1 MVAICNP
8 KNPEYSGKC
17 HVCTLLD
24 QLHTFDFFP
33 QSFSH
38 IFFTSLK
45 CIYLLHLYNLITSYP
60 KLEISIF
67 TVKKKLL
74 VLYAYISSA
83 QES

>member
-8 KNPEYSGKC
+8 ENPEYSGKC

-24 QLHTFDFFP
+24 QLHTFDFFL
-33 QSFSH
+33 QFCSH
-38 IFFTSLK
+38 IFTSLK
-45 CIYLLHLYNLITSYP
+45 SIYLLHLYNLITSYP

-74 VLYAYISSA
+74 VLYAYIGSA